1 MAKKPHDPWD
11 RGACHHQWVEG
22 DGRDEDRYHC
32 ALCYL
37 CLDVGLLLHRC
48 AALEEVA
55 EAAEVVVDGYHQT
68 MTPEAAYEKFK
79 TLRESLRTLDKGVG
93 RYVYKRP

>member
-1 MAKKPHDPWD
+1 MSKKPHDPWD
-11 RGACHHQWVEG
+11 RSACHHQWERG
-22 DGRDEDRYHC
+22 LDKPNYHC
-32 ALCYL
+32 AFCYL

-55 EAAEVVVDGYHQT
+55 EAAEDVVDAQHRT

-79 TLRESLRTLDKGVG
+79 ALRESLRTLDKGVG